1 MYFIPYDKN
10 LKAFSRELRNH
21 STLSE
26 VLLWQELRAGNIK
39 GYKFNRQK
47 PLDRYIVDFYCKK
60 LNLVIEIDG
69 DSHDQPEAVVK
80 DEIRQKELEKLNL
93 SFLRF
98 DDLDVKHNIAFVLQ
112 EIYHFIEQIESNPPK
127 PGAPTPLVKGE

>member
-1 MYFIPYDKN
+1 MFFVRYDKN
-10 LKAFSRELRNH
+10 LKTFSRELRNN

-47 PLDRYIVDFYCKK
+47 PLGRYIVDLYCKRI
-60 LNLVIEIDG
+60 NLVIEIDG
-69 DSHDQPEAVVK
+69 DSHDQAEALLR
-80 DEIRQKELEKLNL
+80 DDLRQQELEKHNL

-98 DDLDVKHNIAFVLQ
+98 DDAEVKNNISHVLQ
-112 EIYHFIEQIESNPPK
+112 EIYYFIDQYELNPPD
-127 PGAPTPLVKGE
+127 PLVKGE